1 MIALFWFLA
10 FLEEDTLLVLKYV
23 ELLSESTTYYVVR
36 TSKVRTFY
44 VIMSCYLFVDRNIR
58 GGKSRARAGALTS
71 CGMMRARRLGCCD
84 AHA

>member
-10 FLEEDTLLVLKYV
+10 FLEEDRLLVLKYV

-44 VIMSCYLFVDRNIR
+44 VIMSCYLLLIATYVEGSLEREP
-58 GGKSRARAGALTS
+58 ARS
-71 CGMMRARRLGCCD
+71 
-84 AHA
+84 HHVI